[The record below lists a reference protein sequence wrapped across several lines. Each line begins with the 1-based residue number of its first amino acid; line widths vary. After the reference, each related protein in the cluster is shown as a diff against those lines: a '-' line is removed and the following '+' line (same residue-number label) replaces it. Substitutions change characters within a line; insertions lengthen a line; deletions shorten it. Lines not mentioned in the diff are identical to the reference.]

1 MDCQPQVRSNMN
13 ISTVKGVRIEAIAA
27 CVPKNKVDN
36 LEFAKGHFEEDMSST
51 LKALGVLERHVSVK
65 PETTSMDFCVAAAEK
80 IFAEGGVK
88 KEDIGAVIFVTLTP
102 DCLMPNNSTYAQHLL
117 GLGKDVATLDINHAC
132 PGYVFGLWNAALI
145 AQNMQKKVLLLDGD
159 INSKYVSPWD
169 KSTALLFGDA
179 GTATVVSPDAGAPD
193 WHFTFM
199 SDGGNREAIMV
210 RLGMRY
216 PVKPEYLE
224 YKTWE
229 DGGKR
234 RFIDMEMHGR
244 DVFDYVVDVVPEIA
258 NAFMEELET
267 SGEEYDK
274 LVLHQANHFMLK
286 KLAKAIGFD
295 HKTQMPVCMDKYGNT
310 SSVSIPLTIAS
321 ELGEPVDHIFMI
333 GMGAGL
339 ASGLADL
346 SLSHMKNLGVT
357 EIDV

>member
-1 MDCQPQVRSNMN
+1 MN
-13 ISTVKGVRIEAIAA
+13 ISTVKGVRVEAIAA
-27 CVPKNKVDN
+27 CVPENKVDN
-36 LEFAKGHFEEDMSST
+36 LEFAKAHFEEDMTSNI
-51 LKALGVLERHVSVK
+51 KALGVFERHVAVK
-65 PETTSMDFCVAAAEK
+65 EETTAMDFCVAAAER

-88 KEDIGAVIFVTLTP
+88 KDEIGAVIFVTLTP
-102 DCLMPNNSTYAQHLL
+102 DCLMPNNSTYAQYLL
-117 GLGKDVATLDINHAC
+117 GLDKDVATLDINHAC

-145 AQNMQKKVLLLDGD
+145 AKNMQKKVLLLDGD

-179 GTATVVSPDAGAPD
+179 GTATVISPDDNAPD

-199 SDGGNREAIMV
+199 SDGSNREAIMV

-216 PVKPEYLE
+216 PIKEEYLQ

-234 RFIDMEMHGR
+234 RFIDMEMNGR
-244 DVFDYVVDVVPEIA
+244 AVFDYVVDVVPEIA

-267 SGEEYDK
+267 CAEEYEK

-295 HKTQMPVCMDKYGNT
+295 HKTQMPICMNKYGNT

-321 ELGEPVDHIFMI
+321 ELSEPTDHIFMI

-339 ASGLADL
+339 ASGIADL
-346 SLSHMKNLGVT
+346 SLKEMKNLGVSMKLL
-357 EIDV
+357 

>member
-1 MDCQPQVRSNMN
+1 MN
-13 ISTVKGVRIEAIAA
+13 ISTVRGVRLEAIAA
-27 CVPKNKVDN
+27 CVPENSVNN
-36 LEFAKGHFEEDMSST
+36 LEFAKSHFEEDMT
-51 LKALGVLERHVSVK
+51 GNIKALGVVERRVAVK
-65 PETTSMDFCVAAAEK
+65 EETTSMDFCVAAAEK

-88 KEDIGAVIFVTLTP
+88 KEDIGAVVFVTLTP
-102 DCLMPNNSTYAQHLL
+102 DCLMPNNATYAQHLL
-117 GLGKDVATLDINHAC
+117 GLRTDVATLDINHAC
-132 PGYVFGLWNAALI
+132 PGYVFGLWNSALI
-145 AQNMQKKVLLLDGD
+145 AQNLQKKVLLLDGD

-179 GTATVVSPDAGAPD
+179 GTATVIAPDAGAPD

-199 SDGGNREAIMV
+199 SDGSNRDAIMV

-216 PVKPEYLE
+216 PVKAEYLE

-234 RFIDMEMHGR
+234 RFIDMQMNGR
-244 DVFDYVVDVVPEIA
+244 AVFDYVVDVVPEIA

-267 SGEEYDK
+267 CAEEYDK

-295 HKTQMPVCMDKYGNT
+295 HKTQMPVCMDRYGNT

-321 ELGEPVDHIFMI
+321 EFKEPVGHVFMI

-339 ASGLADL
+339 ASGIADL
-346 SLSHMKNLGVT
+346 FLKGVRNLGVV
-357 EIDV
+357 EKNL

>member
-1 MDCQPQVRSNMN
+1 MN
-13 ISTVKGVRIEAIAA
+13 ISTIKGVRMEAIAA
-27 CVPKNKVDN
+27 CVPANKVDN
-36 LEFAKGHFEEDMSST
+36 YEFAKAHFEEDMT
-51 LKALGVLERHVSVK
+51 ANIKAVGVLERHVAVK
-65 PETTSMDFCVAAAEK
+65 EETTSMEMCVAAAER
-80 IFAEGGVK
+80 IFESGKVAR
-88 KEDIGAVIFVTLTP
+88 EDIGAVVFVTLTP

-117 GLGKDVATLDINHAC
+117 GLPQDVAAFDINHAC

-179 GTATVVSPDAGAPD
+179 GTATVISPDASAPD

-199 SDGGNREAIMV
+199 SDGSNREAIMM

-216 PVKPEYLE
+216 PIKEEYLE

-234 RFIDMEMHGR
+234 RFIDMEMNGR
-244 DVFDYVVDVVPEIA
+244 AVFDYVVDVVPEIA
-258 NAFMEELET
+258 NAFMDELET

-274 LVLHQANHFMLK
+274 LILHQANHFMLK
-286 KLAKAIGFD
+286 KLAKAIGFN
-295 HKTQMPVCMDKYGNT
+295 HKTQMPVCMDKFGNT
-310 SSVSIPLTIAS
+310 SSVSIPLTISS
-321 ELGEPVDHIFMI
+321 ELSEPVGHSLLI

-339 ASGLADL
+339 ASGLADITL
-346 SLSHMKNLGVT
+346 EGLLNFGLIEKDL
-357 EIDV
+357 